1 MFFEEVFY
9 ILHFLFRMKKRKV
22 IITVSNNLVTDHR
35 VSKMADYL
43 TSRKFEVVITGRNWP
58 KVLAVDSYNPT
69 TFRFNLFF
77 NKGFLF
83 YLNLN
88 LRIFWYLLT
97 HKSDYYLAVDLDT
110 LLACRLAG
118 FIRRVPVIF
127 DSHEYFPEV
136 PELRNRPFVKSV
148 WKTIQDWTVPGV
160 KGAITVSKGVADLY
174 KSLYNK
180 EFVIVRNIPSKG
192 GAVYPIRLSSQT
204 PIIYYQG
211 ALNVGRGLEEAI
223 EAMTFLPNN
232 YQLQIAGTGDIEDKL
247 KQLVVELGLSER
259 VKFLGMIPFS
269 QLHDYASK
277 AHVGLCL
284 LQNMGF
290 NYYYSLPNRLFDYPK
305 MGLPII
311 ATNFP
316 DISNFVETYE
326 TGILM
331 DDMKPIKLAGIIR
344 SICEDLAYREKV
356 GEKMLQA
363 VEQLYWENE
372 VLVLDTLFV

>member
-1 MFFEEVFY
+1 
-9 ILHFLFRMKKRKV
+9 MKKRKV

-43 TSRKFEVVITGRNWP
+43 TSRKLEVVITGRNWP
-58 KVLAVDSYNPT
+58 KSPMIDTKDNTLI
-69 TFRFNLFF
+69 RFNLFF

-232 YQLQIAGTGDIEDKL
+232 YQLQIAGAGDIEDKL

-269 QLHDYASK
+269 QLHNFASK

-284 LQNMGF
+284 LHNMGF

-305 MGLPII
+305 MGLPVI

-356 GEKMLQA
+356 GAKMLQA
-363 VEQLYWENE
+363 VEQLNWENE

>member
-1 MFFEEVFY
+1 
-9 ILHFLFRMKKRKV
+9 MKKRKV
-22 IITVSNNLVTDHR
+22 VITVSNNLVTDHR

-43 TSRKFEVVITGRNWP
+43 ISKKFEVVITGRNWP
-58 KVLAVDSYNPT
+58 KVPMIDTKDITLI
-69 TFRFNLFF
+69 RFNLFF
-77 NKGFLF
+77 NKGILF
-83 YLNLN
+83 YIHLN
-88 LRIFWYLLT
+88 LRVLWYLLNHT
-97 HKSDYYLAVDLDT
+97 ADYYLAVDLDT

-118 FIRRVPVIF
+118 FFRNVPVVF

-136 PELRNRPFVKSV
+136 PELRNRPFVKSI
-148 WKTIQDWTVPGV
+148 WKTIQNWTVPGV

-180 EFVIVRNIPSKG
+180 KFVIVRNIPSKG

-223 EAMTFLPNN
+223 EAMTFLPTN
-232 YQLQIAGTGDIEDKL
+232 YQLQIAGTGDIEEKL
-247 KQLVVELGLSER
+247 KSLVIQLGLSDR
-259 VKFLGMIPFS
+259 VEFLGLIPFS
-269 QLHDYASK
+269 LLHNYASK

-284 LQNMGF
+284 LQNLGF

-316 DISNFVETYE
+316 DISNFIETYK
-326 TGILM
+326 TGVLM
-331 DDMKPIKLAGIIR
+331 AGLEPEELAKNIR
-344 SICEDLAYREKV
+344 SMCEDLPYRKQV
-356 GEKMLQA
+356 GAKMLQA
-363 VEQLYWENE
+363 VEQLNWENE
-372 VLVLDTLFV
+372 VLVLDAIFV